1 MPVKFDWIYP
11 RHCARCGF
19 RCRRSNVTSVRKR
32 LFTPSVPFG
41 ASGVIEVGTGVHSG
55 RSGPES
61 KTAGCIRTCTDAMR
75 VINKVAKSDPVHTVT
90 VENNGP
96 NVRQWQQQLETAKA
110 AETAAAR
117 KRKRDGAQ

>member
-1 MPVKFDWIYP
+1 MCALWLQMSTIQRDIGSQAIIHTIGPV
-11 RHCARCGF
+11 
-19 RCRRSNVTSVRKR
+19 
-32 LFTPSVPFG
+32 G